1 MLIHERM
8 KLTKWIFLIAGIF
21 GLLVTV
27 PLVFAEKIMA
37 VKQPEFYYGFV
48 FLDICLQIVY
58 IIISRSPIRFRPI
71 MIPAFLAKA
80 SGTVTLTWLYLID
93 CVSSRWIAIGAV
105 DGVFAVLF
113 FIGYF
118 LTPKNFNNQ
127 KVT

>member
-1 MLIHERM
+1 M

-21 GLLVTV
+21 GLLITV

-37 VKQPEFYYGFV
+37 VQQPEFYYGFV

-58 IIISRSPIRFRPI
+58 IIISISPIRFRPI

-80 SGTVTLTWLYLID
+80 SAAVTLTWLYLID
-93 CVSSRWIAIGAV
+93 RISSQWIAVGAI

-113 FIGYF
+113 IIGYF
-118 LTPKNFNNQ
+118 LTPKSFNN
-127 KVT
+127 

>member
-1 MLIHERM
+1 M

-21 GLLVTV
+21 GLLITV

-37 VKQPEFYYGFV
+37 VQQPEFYYGFV

-58 IIISRSPIRFRPI
+58 IIISISPIRFRPI

-80 SGTVTLTWLYLID
+80 SGTVTLSWLYLTD
-93 CVSSRWIAIGAV
+93 RVPMPWVAIGAI

-113 FIGYF
+113 IIGYF
-118 LTPKNFNNQ
+118 STPKELNN
-127 KVT
+127 